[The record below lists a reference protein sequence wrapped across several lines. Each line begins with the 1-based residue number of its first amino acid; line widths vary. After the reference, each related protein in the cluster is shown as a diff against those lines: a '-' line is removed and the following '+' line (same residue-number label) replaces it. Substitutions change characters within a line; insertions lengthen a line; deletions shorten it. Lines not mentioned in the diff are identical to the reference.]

1 MASLADQLRGN
12 GTSTTSGGGWFSTI
26 VGSSTSS
33 YDDLLGSAT
42 EKYNAFRGIGNA
54 DAGVS
59 EGSGVETGL
68 FPKLP
73 SGEAPQDTTG
83 DFGANRM
90 FGKAFGTPQANA
102 YADMILEALSGHG
115 WGEKQRKYA
124 VRHGK
129 YLESAAKDAG
139 TNFVKIE
146 APKGYEG
153 TVYVAT
159 GANGKR
165 YLIDAPHSPGGNL
178 LDVDLGEGAKPLG
191 LGGLGGS
198 GEYKNIPDNAGAS
211 YIAYDDY
218 KGPAP
223 KVNHYTD
230 INVSEQNPLGFFAG
244 IALAAVG
251 QPWLAAQFGAAAGA
265 PLMTNVLANA
275 GASAITGGLS
285 SAINGGNI
293 GQGILTGGI
302 TGGLGSYLG
311 SPGGLLPKTNDFSWN
326 NVARG
331 AITGATSSALR
342 GGNIGTGLLSGAAG
356 GAFTGNDVG
365 TTLAR
370 TGTQLAIGSLFGNKP
385 SESLPTIN
393 DTTSATNPF
402 TVGTIQRN
410 NLAGQ
415 LRSKP

>member
-1 MASLADQLRGN
+1 
-12 GTSTTSGGGWFSTI
+12 
-26 VGSSTSS
+26 
-33 YDDLLGSAT
+33 
-42 EKYNAFRGIGNA
+42 
-54 DAGVS
+54 
-59 EGSGVETGL
+59 
-68 FPKLP
+68 
-73 SGEAPQDTTG
+73 
-83 DFGANRM
+83 
-90 FGKAFGTPQANA
+90 
-102 YADMILEALSGHG
+102 MIMESMQGHG

-124 VRHGK
+124 RRHGS
-129 YLESAAKDAG
+129 YLDDAARKIG
-139 TNFVKIE
+139 THFTKVE
-146 APKGYEG
+146 VPKGYEQSA
-153 TVYVAT
+153 YVVT
-159 GANGKR
+159 GADGKK
-165 YLIDAPHSPGGNL
+165 YIIDAPHSPGGL
-178 LDVDLGEGAKPLG
+178 LFDIDLGEGATGLG

-198 GEYKNIPDNAGAS
+198 GEYKNIPGNAEAS

-223 KVNHYTD
+223 TVNRYTD

-251 QPWLAAQFGAAAGA
+251 QPWLAAQFGAGAGA
-265 PLMTNVLANA
+265 TLATNVLANA

-285 SAINGGNI
+285 SAINGGDI
-293 GQGILTGGI
+293 GKGILTGGI

-311 SPGGLLPKTNDFSWN
+311 SPGGLLPATKDFSWN

-342 GGNIGTGLLSGAAG
+342 GGNIGTGLLNGAAG